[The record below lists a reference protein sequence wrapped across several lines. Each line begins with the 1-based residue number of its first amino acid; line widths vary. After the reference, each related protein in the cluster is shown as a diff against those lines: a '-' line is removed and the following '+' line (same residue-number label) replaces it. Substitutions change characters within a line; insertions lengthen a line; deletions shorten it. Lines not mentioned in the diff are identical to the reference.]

1 MNGSPNGTLL
11 IVEDN
16 DDDYL
21 FTERAFKKSKFAN
34 PLARA
39 CNGDEALN
47 YLYQREG
54 FEGVPRPSMVL
65 LDLNMPGV
73 NGYTVLEKMKAD
85 PELKSIPVVVLT
97 TSDDPR
103 DIETC
108 YALGANSYVHKPVD
122 LPGFIEAIARLKDY
136 WFEISLLPAT
146 TP

>member
-1 MNGSPNGTLL
+1 MNGRLSGTLL

-21 FTERAFKKSKFAN
+21 FTERAFKKAKFAN
-34 PLARA
+34 PLVRVSDGQSALDFLYKA
-39 CNGDEALN
+39 GDYADS
-47 YLYQREG
+47 
-54 FEGVPRPSMVL
+54 PRPAMVL

-85 PELKSIPVVVLT
+85 ETLRAIPVVVLT

-103 DIETC
+103 DIEKC
-108 YALGANSYVHKPVD
+108 YTLGANSYVHKPVD

-136 WFEISLLPAT
+136 WFEISLLPET
-146 TP
+146 Q